1 MLQSRRTVIYDMR
14 LIVFFNTELC
24 DMVLRN
30 NNLYF
35 LLVVHPD
42 VGLLINCMCLY
53 SMVPMLC

>member
-14 LIVFFNTELC
+14 LIVFFKYGAVC

-35 LLVVHPD
+35 PLVVHPD
-42 VGLLINCMCLY
+42 VGLLINCR
-53 SMVPMLC
+53 VF